1 MSAPDTYSPE
11 DTATYVDAAAAL
23 LGFVLAPEWRSGILA
38 SFETI
43 AGADHLLS
51 SVALDE
57 IESAPVFE
65 A

>member
-1 MSAPDTYSPE
+1 MRAPETYNPE
-11 DTATYVDAAAAL
+11 DTATYVAATAAL
-23 LGFVLAPEWRSGILA
+23 LGLVLAPEWRIGILA

-43 AGADHLLS
+43 AGAGRLLS